1 MATPL
6 VIHDRNVMREL
17 ILSSRTMGRR
27 IGFIPTMG
35 SLHAGHTSL
44 VDQAVAECNDVVTSI
59 FVNPSQFGPQEDFE
73 QYPRD
78 FDADF
83 NLLARHDVRWIFAP
97 DVHEMYPPGDSTRI
111 EIDGPAEPY
120 EGTLRPGHF
129 SGVATI
135 VFRLLQAAPSHA
147 VYFGAKDWQQVLVV
161 RKMVHDLKLDVE
173 VMTCPTVRDT
183 DGLALS
189 SRNTYLSES
198 ERNRAQTIYAALEQ
212 AAQNWCRGLAIDTI
226 EQKVRDMLSAKEIQI
241 DYAYIVHTESL
252 KKISEVSQNT
262 PAIFLIA
269 CRVGSTRL
277 IDNILLPSQA
287 LSSC

>member
-1 MATPL
+1 MSTPL
-6 VIHDRNVMREL
+6 VIRDRNTMRNL
-17 ILSSRTMGRR
+17 ILTNQTMGRR
-27 IGFIPTMG
+27 IGFVPTMG

-44 VDQAVAECNDVVTSI
+44 VDRAMAECDDVVTSI

-83 NLLARHDVRWIFAP
+83 NLLAQHDVRWIFAP

-111 EIDGPAEPY
+111 EISGPAEPY
-120 EGTLRPGHF
+120 EGQLRPGHF

-135 VFRLLQAAPSHA
+135 VFRLLQSTPANT

-161 RKMVHDLKLDVE
+161 RQMVRDLGLDVE
-173 VMTCPTVRDT
+173 VMTCPIVRDK

-189 SRNTYLSES
+189 SRNAYLSES
-198 ERNRAQTIYAALEQ
+198 ERTRAQTIYAALQQ
-212 AAQNWCRGLAIDTI
+212 AEENWCRGLAIDKI
-226 EQKVRDMLSAKEIQI
+226 ELKVRDMLSAREIRI
-241 DYAYIVHTESL
+241 DYADIVHAESL
-252 KKISEVSQNT
+252 KKISEVSRNT

-269 CRVGSTRL
+269 CHVGSTRL
-277 IDNILLPSQA
+277 IDNILLPSQT
-287 LSSC
+287 

>member
-1 MATPL
+1 MSTPL
-6 VIHDRNVMREL
+6 VIRDRNTMRNL
-17 ILSSRTMGRR
+17 ILTNQTKGRR
-27 IGFIPTMG
+27 IGFVPTMG

-44 VDQAVAECNDVVTSI
+44 VDRAMAECDDVVTSI

-83 NLLARHDVRWIFAP
+83 NLLAQHDVRWIFAP

-111 EIDGPAEPY
+111 EISGPAEPY
-120 EGTLRPGHF
+120 EGQLRPGHF

-135 VFRLLQAAPSHA
+135 VFRLLQSTPANT

-161 RKMVHDLKLDVE
+161 RQMVRDLGLDVE
-173 VMTCPTVRDT
+173 VMTCPIVRDK

-189 SRNTYLSES
+189 SRNAYLSES
-198 ERNRAQTIYAALEQ
+198 ERTRAQTIYAALQQ
-212 AAQNWCRGLAIDTI
+212 AEENWCRGLAIDKI
-226 EQKVRDMLSAKEIQI
+226 ELKVRDMLSAREIRI
-241 DYAYIVHTESL
+241 DYADIVHDESL
-252 KKISEVSQNT
+252 KKISEVSRNT

-269 CRVGSTRL
+269 CHVGSTRL
-277 IDNILLPSQA
+277 IDNILLPSQT
-287 LSSC
+287 

>member
-120 EGTLRPGHF
+120 E
-129 SGVATI
+129 
-135 VFRLLQAAPSHA
+135 
-147 VYFGAKDWQQVLVV
+147 
-161 RKMVHDLKLDVE
+161 
-173 VMTCPTVRDT
+173 
-183 DGLALS
+183 
-189 SRNTYLSES
+189 
-198 ERNRAQTIYAALEQ
+198 
-212 AAQNWCRGLAIDTI
+212 
-226 EQKVRDMLSAKEIQI
+226 
-241 DYAYIVHTESL
+241 
-252 KKISEVSQNT
+252 
-262 PAIFLIA
+262 
-269 CRVGSTRL
+269 
-277 IDNILLPSQA
+277 
-287 LSSC
+287 

>member
-1 MATPL
+1 MSTPL
-6 VIHDRNVMREL
+6 VIRDRNTMRNL
-17 ILSSRTMGRR
+17 ILTNQTMGRR
-27 IGFIPTMG
+27 IGFVPTMG

-44 VDQAVAECNDVVTSI
+44 VDRAMAECDDVVTSI

-83 NLLARHDVRWIFAP
+83 NLLAQHEVRWIFAP

-111 EIDGPAEPY
+111 EISGPAEPY
-120 EGTLRPGHF
+120 EGRLRPGHF

-135 VFRLLQAAPSHA
+135 VLRLLQSAPAHS

-161 RKMVHDLKLDVE
+161 RQMVHDLGLDVE
-173 VMTCPTVRDT
+173 VMTCPIVRDKN
-183 DGLALS
+183 GLALS
-189 SRNTYLSES
+189 SRNAYLSES
-198 ERNRAQTIYAALEQ
+198 ERTRAQTIYSALQQ
-212 AAQNWCRGLAIDTI
+212 AEQNWCRGLAIDKI
-226 EQKVRDMLSAKEIQI
+226 EQNVRDMLSAKDIRI
-241 DYAYIVHTESL
+241 DYADIVHAESL
-252 KKISEVSQNT
+252 KKISEGSRNT

-269 CRVGSTRL
+269 CHVGSTRL

-287 LSSC
+287 

>member
-1 MATPL
+1 MSTPL
-6 VIHDRNVMREL
+6 VIRDRNTMRNL
-17 ILSSRTMGRR
+17 ILTNQTMGRR
-27 IGFIPTMG
+27 IGFVPTMG

-44 VDQAVAECNDVVTSI
+44 VDRAMAECDDVVTSI

-83 NLLARHDVRWIFAP
+83 NLLAQHDVRWIFAP

-111 EIDGPAEPY
+111 EISGPAEPY
-120 EGTLRPGHF
+120 EGQLRPGHF

-135 VFRLLQAAPSHA
+135 VFRLLQSTPANT

-161 RKMVHDLKLDVE
+161 RQMVRDLGLDVE
-173 VMTCPTVRDT
+173 VMTCPIVRDK

-189 SRNTYLSES
+189 SRNAYLSES
-198 ERNRAQTIYAALEQ
+198 ERTRAQTIYSALQQ
-212 AAQNWCRGLAIDTI
+212 AEENWCRGLAIDKI
-226 EQKVRDMLSAKEIQI
+226 ELKVRDMLSAREIRI
-241 DYAYIVHTESL
+241 DYADIVHDESL
-252 KKISEVSQNT
+252 RKISEVSRNT

-269 CRVGSTRL
+269 CHVGSTRL
-277 IDNILLPSQA
+277 IDNILLPSQT
-287 LSSC
+287 

>member
-6 VIHDRNVMREL
+6 VIHNRNVMREL
-17 ILSSRTMGRR
+17 ILSSRTIGRR
-27 IGFIPTMG
+27 VGFVPTMG

-44 VDQAVAECNDVVTSI
+44 VDQAVAECDDVVTSI

-73 QYPRD
+73 KYPRD

-83 NLLARHDVRWIFAP
+83 NLLARHNVCWIFAP

-111 EIDGPAEPY
+111 EIGGPADPY

-135 VFRLLQAAPSHA
+135 VFRLLQAVPSHA

-161 RKMVHDLKLDVE
+161 RQMVHDLQLDVQ

-189 SRNTYLSES
+189 SRNTYLNES
-198 ERNRAQTIYAALEQ
+198 ERNRAQTIYAALQQ
-212 AAQNWCRGLAIDTI
+212 AEQNWCRGLAIDTI
-226 EQKVRDMLSAKEIQI
+226 EQKLRDMLTAKEIQI
-241 DYAYIVHTESL
+241 DYADIVHAESL

-269 CRVGSTRL
+269 CRLGSTRL
-277 IDNILLPSQA
+277 IDNILLPSRA
-287 LSSC
+287 FSSC

>member
-1 MATPL
+1 MSMPL
-6 VIHDRNVMREL
+6 VIRDRNTMRNL
-17 ILSSRTMGRR
+17 ILTNQTMGRR
-27 IGFIPTMG
+27 IGFVPTMG

-44 VDQAVAECNDVVTSI
+44 VDRAMAECDDVVTSI

-83 NLLARHDVRWIFAP
+83 NLLAQHDVRWIFAP

-111 EIDGPAEPY
+111 EISGPAEPY
-120 EGTLRPGHF
+120 EGRLRPGHF

-135 VFRLLQAAPSHA
+135 VFRLLQSTPANT

-161 RKMVHDLKLDVE
+161 RQMVRDLGLDVE
-173 VMTCPTVRDT
+173 VMTCPIVRDK

-189 SRNTYLSES
+189 SRNAYLSES
-198 ERNRAQTIYAALEQ
+198 ERTRAQTIYSALQQ
-212 AAQNWCRGLAIDTI
+212 AEENWCRGLAIDKI
-226 EQKVRDMLSAKEIQI
+226 ELKVRDMLSAREIRI
-241 DYAYIVHTESL
+241 DYADIVHDESL
-252 KKISEVSQNT
+252 KKISEVSPNT

-269 CRVGSTRL
+269 CHVGSTRL
-277 IDNILLPSQA
+277 IDNILLPSQT
-287 LSSC
+287 

>member
-1 MATPL
+1 MSTPL
-6 VIHDRNVMREL
+6 VIRDRNTMRNL
-17 ILSSRTMGRR
+17 ILTNQTMGRR
-27 IGFIPTMG
+27 IGFVPTMG

-44 VDQAVAECNDVVTSI
+44 VDRAMAECDDVVTSI

-83 NLLARHDVRWIFAP
+83 NLLAQHDVRWIFAP

-111 EIDGPAEPY
+111 EISGPAEPY
-120 EGTLRPGHF
+120 EGQLRPGHF

-135 VFRLLQAAPSHA
+135 VFRLLQSTPANT

-161 RKMVHDLKLDVE
+161 RQMVHDLGLDVE
-173 VMTCPTVRDT
+173 VMTCPIVRDK

-189 SRNTYLSES
+189 SRNAYLSES
-198 ERNRAQTIYAALEQ
+198 ERTRAQTIYAALQQ
-212 AAQNWCRGLAIDTI
+212 AEENWCRGLAIDKI
-226 EQKVRDMLSAKEIQI
+226 ELKVRDMLSAREIRI
-241 DYAYIVHTESL
+241 DYADIVHAESL
-252 KKISEVSQNT
+252 KKISEVSRNT

-269 CRVGSTRL
+269 CHVGSTRL
-277 IDNILLPSQA
+277 IDNILLPSQT
-287 LSSC
+287 